1 MNLSGTVRNNKRFY
15 RYIIS
20 KRKTKKNM
28 GTTAAWTWG
37 SDDKGHRDQEVLS
50 YLLPFVSSLVILDFK
65 QARENVQ
72 QKRPSVDKDQ
82 V

>member
-1 MNLSGTVRNNKRFY
+1 
-15 RYIIS
+15 
-20 KRKTKKNM
+20 M